1 MLKEFEMT
9 VSLTKSWC
17 GSFGFTITRSKLDN
31 CFYIQEVLDNPA
43 KADGRLRA
51 GDRLVM
57 VQLFLPLETQ
67 SDFIRFDCQWFE
79 LALIPFQV
87 NGHDVTSVTDDMA
100 ISILRSSSKR
110 LHMVLGRAVQNL
122 LPPPPPDTLQDI
134 DIPKTPSGQ
143 LGEEMLYSIYI
154 TKTFPIQFKMMILL
168 HLSVQVSS

>member
-1 MLKEFEMT
+1 DMLKEFELT

-31 CFYIQEVLDNPA
+31 CFYVQEVLDNPA
-43 KADGRLRA
+43 KADGRLRP

-57 VQLFLPLETQ
+57 V
-67 SDFIRFDCQWFE
+67 
-79 LALIPFQV
+79 
-87 NGHDVTSVTDDMA
+87 NGHNVTNVTDDVA

-134 DIPKTPSGQ
+134 VISKTPSGQ
-143 LGEEMLYSIYI
+143 L
-154 TKTFPIQFKMMILL
+154 
-168 HLSVQVSS
+168 